1 MRKSRLRITSCFLWV
16 MLTFLGLYPSSPAKA
31 ENLIITEPTDVWF
44 DYAETTQFIA
54 QTYMITGYNSDPML
68 WLYNEAGTLLYS
80 IDDSIGLQSYISME
94 VPAGRY
100 RLRAGICCGNPDAW
114 HTNGG
119 WNLQYEL
126 GFNGVGSTQT
136 TSTTST
142 TVEPTTTTSTTSTTT
157 STTSTTTSTTSTT
170 TSTTSTTTTT
180 LAPTTTTSSTTT
192 TVLTTT
198 TTAEPPTTTV
208 LPTSTTSTTSTTVPE
223 TTTTLSPVTNTT
235 STSTTTTSTTL
246 APVPTTTTTS
256 TSTTSTVPPTTT
268 TTEPV
273 QELVQV
279 DPEVTALL
287 GAISMLPQSEIAAA
301 VDNIIEQGVS
311 ADEATALATNPEVL
325 QSVTS
330 EQAAEIFDAVEVS
343 DLSDAQA
350 DQLVEAV
357 QGATEEVRAEFE
369 QQINVFGGKFNGYVP
384 IGSVIN
390 VGQRKVL
397 IAATG
402 VLFVAPTVSV
412 SSSTSGSQSSDNKS
426 RGKK

>member
-1 MRKSRLRITSCFLWV
+1 MLKSRLRITSCFLWV
-16 MLTFLGLYPSSPAKA
+16 VLTFLGLYPSSPAKA

-44 DYAETTQFIA
+44 DYSETTQFIA

-142 TVEPTTTTSTTSTTT
+142 TTTTVEPTTTTSTTT
-157 STTSTTTSTTSTT
+157 TTTSTTSTT

-180 LAPTTTTSSTTT
+180 TTTVAPTTTTTVVDIPIYVPPNTSTSSSTTT
-192 TVLTTT
+192 TV
-198 TTAEPPTTTV
+198 APTTTV
-208 LPTSTTSTTSTTVPE
+208 ASTTVPPVVPTAPSTSTVPLVPE
-223 TTTTLSPVTNTT
+223 TTTTLEIP
-235 STSTTTTSTTL
+235 STTTI
-246 APVPTTTTTS
+246 APEE
-256 TSTTSTVPPTTT
+256 
-268 TTEPV
+268 EPA
-273 QELVQV
+273 QGI
-279 DPEVTALL
+279 DAEVTSLIN
-287 GAISMLPQSEIAAA
+287 AIENLPQSEVQAAI
-301 VDNIIEQGVS
+301 DNIIEEGVS
-311 ADEATALATNPEVL
+311 PEEATALATNPEIL
-325 QSVTS
+325 NEITT
-330 EQAAEIFDAVEVS
+330 EQATEIFDAVEVS
-343 DLSDAQA
+343 ELSDAQA
-350 DQLVEAV
+350 EQLVEAV
-357 QGATEEVRAEFE
+357 QGAPEEVRAEFE
-369 QQINVFGGKFNGYVP
+369 DQINVFEGKFETYVP
-384 IGSVIN
+384 LGSAIN

-402 VLFVAPTVSV
+402 VLFMAPAVSV
-412 SSSTSGSQSSDNKS
+412 SSSTSSSSSSNS
-426 RGKK
+426 RRKQ

>member
-1 MRKSRLRITSCFLWV
+1 MLKSRVRVTSCFLWV

-44 DYAETTQFIA
+44 DYSETTQFIA
-54 QTYMITGYNSDPML
+54 QTYMVTGYNSDPML
-68 WLYNEAGTLLYS
+68 WLYNEQGTQLAAN
-80 IDDSIGLQSYISME
+80 DDSFGLQSYISIE

-100 RLRAGICCGNPDAW
+100 RLRAGICCGDPNAW
-114 HTNGG
+114 RTNGG

-126 GFNGVGSTQT
+126 GFNGVGSMQTTTTVEQTTTTTSSTTIPSTT
-136 TSTTST
+136 TSTST
-142 TVEPTTTTSTTSTTT
+142 TTTTTTTTSTTVLPTTT
-157 STTSTTTSTTSTT
+157 STTS
-170 TSTTSTTTTT
+170 TT
-180 LAPTTTTSSTTT
+180 LAPTTTTS
-192 TVLTTT
+192 V
-198 TTAEPPTTTV
+198 APTTTSV
-208 LPTSTTSTTSTTVPE
+208 VS
-223 TTTTLSPVTNTT
+223 
-235 STSTTTTSTTL
+235 TTTST
-246 APVPTTTTTS
+246 VPAVVVATTTTTS
-256 TSTTSTVPPTTT
+256 TSTTSTIVPTTT
-268 TTEPV
+268 TVSPTTTEPL

-287 GAISMLPQSEIAAA
+287 GAISMLPQSEVQAA
-301 VDNIIEQGVS
+301 VENIIEEGVS
-311 ADEATALATNPEVL
+311 SEEATALATNPEVL

-384 IGSVIN
+384 IGSVID

-412 SSSTSGSQSSDNKS
+412 SSSTSGSQSSNNKS
-426 RGKK
+426 SGKK